1 MTGCTGKEEGV
12 HPSIKAHITQKDGST
27 SILLIDVYLI
37 VILHSEIDLQ
47 HPDLSLSSCQSDKA
61 E

>member
-12 HPSIKAHITQKDGST
+12 HPIIKAHITQKDGGT
-27 SILLIDVYLI
+27 ATLLIDVYLI
-37 VILHSEIDLQ
+37 VILHSMIDSL